1 MKQWRKFTSIFDSVC
16 NHRLPSHFTSLISTI
31 IRKVSRVRLCYQTCQ
46 GNPTSETSNVRDR
59 TYICSYG
66 PLINI
71 FKHVLI
77 CHVLSEYDNLQ
88 FRYTIRI
95 NIIVAFARRAIIC
108 YQRRHIGILCNNWSR
123 KYPCQF
129 TTEEVYRNLPCI
141 HAFFAYKL
149 FSRTCH

>member
-1 MKQWRKFTSIFDSVC
+1 MFDNVR

-31 IRKVSRVRLCYQTCQ
+31 IRTVSRVRLCYQTCQ
-46 GNPTSETSNVRDR
+46 GNPTSETSNVRER
-59 TYICSYG
+59 TYTWSYG

-71 FKHVLI
+71 FEHVLI

-108 YQRRHIGILCNNWSR
+108 YQRRHIGIHHNYWSR
-123 KYPCQF
+123 KYYCQCP
-129 TTEEVYRNLPCI
+129 TVLVYRNLPCI
-141 HAFFAYKL
+141 PALVAYKL
-149 FSRTCH
+149 FPRMWH